1 MATPSKR
8 KGDRAELEA
17 AQLISDLLG
26 VDCRRKLG
34 AGRTD
39 DTGDLDAP
47 PGSVLDQHVIQV
59 KNYRDIARA
68 VSDGLVDAEQQRQNS
83 GRPFAA
89 AMIRRP
95 GGRWF
100 VAMTPEMYAG
110 LIREAA
116 S

>member
-1 MATPSKR
+1 MTNPSKL
-8 KGDRAELEA
+8 KGDRAEREA
-17 AQLISDLLG
+17 AQLLADLLG

-47 PGSVLDQHVIQV
+47 PGSCLDGWVLEV
-59 KNYRDIARA
+59 KNYRDILAAIR
-68 VSDGLVDAEQQRQNS
+68 DGLADAEREQSNS
-83 GRPFAA
+83 RSPFGA

-100 VAMTPEMYAG
+100 VAMTPEQFAAVV
-110 LIREAA
+110 REVAA
-116 S
+116 

>member
-1 MATPSKR
+1 MANPSKR

-17 AQLISDLLG
+17 ARWISDLLG

-47 PGSVLDQHVIQV
+47 PGSVLDNWCLEV
-59 KNYRDIARA
+59 KNYRDIAAA
-68 VSDGLVDAEQQRQNS
+68 VRDGLEDAAREQAHSR
-83 GRPFAA
+83 RPFGAA
-89 AMIRRP
+89 LIRRP

-100 VAMTPEMYAG
+100 VAMTPEQFAA
-110 LIREAA
+110 IVREAA
-116 S
+116 A